1 MAGSLR
7 VDISRTTKKVV
18 LMLKVNIQKRKWG
31 EQRASMYSL
40 VAKGNAGQKVRRAAV
55 RKKRTFM
62 KMMGVSVL
70 LCINLLKGDGM
81 RRMEDLQS
89 EFDARSEVSGSTSRD
104 QEDSVYVEPYDF
116 DKLPAHACAYC
127 GIHEPECVVKCGGK
141 DCNKWFCNGKSL
153 SQYGSHII
161 LHMVKARHKD
171 ISLHPESPL
180 KDTVIE
186 CYHCSSKNIFLLGF
200 VPAKSDTV
208 IILLC
213 REPCL
218 NQLSVK
224 DSKWDMENWQ
234 PLIENKAILNWLVK
248 FPPDIEF
255 KRSRKIKPQ
264 EINKLEEL
272 WKEKPQA

>member
-1 MAGSLR
+1 MGGAASFDVFSG
-7 VDISRTTKKVV
+7 
-18 LMLKVNIQKRKWG
+18 RKW
-31 EQRASMYSL
+31 QRGAESEESSSEEEEDFYEDDGGKCSF
-40 VAKGNAGQKVRRAAV
+40 VNQF
-55 RKKRTFM
+55 T
-62 KMMGVSVL
+62 
-70 LCINLLKGDGM
+70 KGDGM

-272 WKEKPQA
+272 WKEKP